1 MNFLFFISLIA
12 VATANTASIPLTKL
26 LRNPK
31 LFAAAFAH
39 ADSDAVAKMIAL
51 VDKLIADG
59 EGAKTFAIEDHTEKT
74 DAHNAAISSLN
85 EAKSALATASRN
97 ANVATT
103 TRDNLV
109 KTEQEHRDS
118 LTAAVSALE
127 AATALE
133 ATTRSHLADT
143 TERVDAERQSYN
155 KIIELLES
163 TVSEGRRL
171 LSVNN
176 ADPGAVGVVIDK
188 VQALLATAEQEL
200 SDSTATHNS
209 AAEALADRTDEE
221 DVARSIHTA
230 TAGELAAAKNEVIAL
245 NIIKRTKTDDM
256 DAAADIEAKAA
267 TALANAL
274 AFKDAELKRIAK
286 EDATLKEC
294 RDLLANINE

>member
-59 EGAKTFAIEDHTEKT
+59 EGAKTFAIEDHSTKT
-74 DAHNAAISSLN
+74 DTHNAAVASLN
-85 EAKSALATASRN
+85 DANAALATASGN
-97 ANVATT
+97 ADVATT
-103 TRDNLV
+103 NRDNLV
-109 KTEQEHRDS
+109 KKEQGDRDS
-118 LTAAVSALE
+118 LAAAVSALD

-133 ATTRSHLADT
+133 ATTASHLADT
-143 TERVDAERQSYN
+143 TERVNAERESYN

-176 ADPGAVGVVIDK
+176 ADPGAVGVVIAK
-188 VQALLATAEQEL
+188 VQDLLATAEQEL
-200 SDSTATHNS
+200 SDSTATHDS
-209 AAEALADRTDEE
+209 ADAALTARTEEEAAARTK
-221 DVARSIHTA
+221 HTA
-230 TAGELAAAKNEVIAL
+230 TAGELAAAKNNVISL
-245 NIIKRTKTDDM
+245 NSIKRTKTDDR
-256 DAAADIEAKAA
+256 DAAADAEASAA

-274 AFKDAELKRIAK
+274 AFKDAELARIGN